1 MLYMILCRIASN
13 DFVNV
18 LDKDRRTAI
27 MCAIMGR
34 KNDILKVL
42 VQVGADVTLKV
53 SQVLF

>member
-1 MLYMILCRIASN
+1 MILCRIASN